1 MDDRETARQHATPI
15 VVFTQPDVC
24 KSPVAPVPY
33 PIIAPLDTSILT
45 TSTVRAT
52 KVPTFTL
59 KSRVPLVIGDEAGV
73 GMGIKSGTFSGTG
86 LTWPTGSS
94 GTVRAEKFLL
104 VRHNDPFLMN
114 GGNTTGKLVYQPGG
128 APRARIDAAG
138 KPTRPTNPPVQP
150 TPKEQGWGEWMSE
163 KAGNAWEGT
172 KNTAGNAWEG
182 TKNAAGNAWDGTKQL
197 AGDAYEFGK
206 QVNAEYKV
214 IPRALGGVQ
223 AVGGVAEIGLGAV
236 GLAAPTGVTQVV
248 GGVAVVH
255 GVDTTSTGLR
265 QLWTGEFEQTL
276 TEQAI
281 SGGAQALGASPGTA
295 DTLGAVGDAAAGLVN
310 PANIGRKLLGEGAEK
325 AAKEAA
331 EKLAKETAEKATKE
345 AAEKAAKEAA
355 EKAAK
360 EKAAKEAAQAGADGV
375 RVLKKPPRPDTS
387 KVKYPD
393 DMTPYQKADG
403 TWDWEKAAPDGG
415 FKGPRTNETLPPGTV
430 LDRFGGD
437 GGKYFSPPGTPYDAR
452 ALSPDSLTQPYR
464 AFEVVR
470 PLPVQSG
477 QIAPA
482 FGMPGGGTQF
492 LSGQRLGDLLNPSQP
507 GGAFLRE
514 IY

>member
-1 MDDRETARQHATPI
+1 
-15 VVFTQPDVC
+15 
-24 KSPVAPVPY
+24 
-33 PIIAPLDTSILT
+33 
-45 TSTVRAT
+45 
-52 KVPTFTL
+52 
-59 KSRVPLVIGDEAGV
+59 
-73 GMGIKSGTFSGTG
+73 
-86 LTWPTGSS
+86 
-94 GTVRAEKFLL
+94 
-104 VRHNDPFLMN
+104 
-114 GGNTTGKLVYQPGG
+114 
-128 APRARIDAAG
+128 
-138 KPTRPTNPPVQP
+138 
-150 TPKEQGWGEWMSE
+150 MSE
-163 KAGNAWEGT
+163 MAGNAWEGT
-172 KNTAGNAWEG
+172 KNTAGNAW
-182 TKNAAGNAWDGTKQL
+182 DGTKQF

-214 IPRALGGVQ
+214 IPRAIGGVQ
-223 AVGGVAEIGLGAV
+223 AIGGAAEIGLGVV
-236 GLAAPTGVTQVV
+236 GLAAPTGITQVV

-281 SGGAQALGASPGTA
+281 SGGAQALGASQGTA
-295 DTLGAVGDAAAGLVN
+295 DALGAVGDAAAGLVN
-310 PANIGRKLLGEGAEK
+310 PANIGRKLLSEGAEK

-331 EKLAKETAEKATKE
+331 EKLAKET
-345 AAEKAAKEAA
+345 AEKAAKEAA

-360 EKAAKEAAQAGADGV
+360 EKAAKEAAQTGADGV

-403 TWDWEKAAPDGG
+403 TWDWEKAAPNGG
-415 FKGPRTNETLPPGTV
+415 FKGAATPDTLPPGTV

-452 ALSPDSLTQPYR
+452 ALSPDSLGQPYR

-492 LSGQRLGDLLNPSQP
+492 LTGQRLGDLLNPGQP